1 MSHEDL
7 REAINNFQ
15 REVMMPDTGK
25 YENTDDDQGDFLRRM
40 DSYQDEFQILNVN
53 GDTDK
58 EAAYVRYLF
67 EMASEEFL

>member
-1 MSHEDL
+1 MSHEEL

-15 REVMMPDTGK
+15 REVMTPDISK
-25 YENTDDDQGDFLRRM
+25 YENTDDIQGDFLRRI

-53 GDTDK
+53 VDTDK
-58 EAAYVRYLF
+58 EAAYVRYIF

>member
-1 MSHEDL
+1 MSHEEL

-15 REVMMPDTGK
+15 REVMTPDIGK
-25 YENTDDDQGDFLRRM
+25 YENTDDSPGDFLRRI
-40 DSYQDEFQILNVN
+40 DSYQDEYQVLNII

-58 EAAYVRYLF
+58 EAAYVRYIF